1 MTKVPRCRWCGR
13 AIAASELGRPKQYC
27 RQSCRQRAYE
37 SRRRSTEVGLGDDEL
52 VVTRNELDDVRD
64 RLYLIGTALDDA
76 RSGIDDRIDPAV
88 LLARLIEVIDATI
101 GTN

>member
-1 MTKVPRCRWCGR
+1 MAPNGV
-13 AIAASELGRPKQYC
+13 GRPKLYC
-27 RQSCRQRAYE
+27 RRSCRQRAYE
-37 SRRRSTEVGLGDDEL
+37 SRRRSAEVGLGDDEL

-76 RSGIDDRIDPAV
+76 RSGIEDRLDPSSV
-88 LLARLIEVIDATI
+88 LERLVEVIDATI